1 MRLHIS
7 QTTLLFNEYLV
18 INFSLRPSY
27 RRIVELTAE
36 RCVRRD
42 GDRPDVGREVVADDA
57 AKKHETAP
65 DAVADDVSDSRV
77 IGSRDHALAPR
88 DAPNCHR
95 FLVSRIVRPSPC
107 PAVVEPA
114 HQHCSLGMAVL
125 CGILCGPYEFQSMK
139 LLLGKHELAYVNV
152 RS

>member
-42 GDRPDVGREVVADDA
+42 GDRPDVGCEVVADDA
-57 AKKHETAP
+57 AKKHETVP

-77 IGSRDHALAPR
+77 IGSRDRDVITLSRRVTRPIVIDFSSLASSAHRRAL
-88 DAPNCHR
+88 
-95 FLVSRIVRPSPC
+95 PSSNRRTST
-107 PAVVEPA
+107 V
-114 HQHCSLGMAVL
+114 H
-125 CGILCGPYEFQSMK
+125 
-139 LLLGKHELAYVNV
+139 
-152 RS
+152 